1 MPSRDPVI
9 DQLIDGITEDL
20 VKNVRDTVSRTIRKK
35 LKTSLTQA
43 WGDGEFYKRLNDDM
57 LSGLQKIFRE
67 INTAKKD
74 GTSAPANKDAGEL
87 LSEAT
92 QQLDEILI
100 STEEAT
106 ATIMDT
112 VEKHQDM
119 LEDIRSLTDRAEKE
133 KLSAPDIEKL
143 RDFLSTMEQDLT
155 GVLTAL
161 SFQDL
166 TGQRVKK
173 VLNVLQTI
181 EATVFDLYMSTGIA
195 INEHAKEPE
204 KDMAQIQ
211 THAKQV
217 ISELKGPS
225 RDDNQGDVD
234 DLLAQ
239 LGL

>member
-1 MPSRDPVI
+1 MPSHDPVI

-20 VKNVRDTVSRTIRKK
+20 IKNVRDTVSRAIRKK
-35 LKTSLTQA
+35 LKTSLSQA
-43 WGDGEFYKRLNDDM
+43 WGDGEFYKRLNEDM

-225 RDDNQGDVD
+225 RDANQGDVD